1 MDSGNNARDGRIQL
15 RDRKPGHR
23 PGFFFALLL
32 ALVLVVAGCD
42 VPVPVAPAAPKARP
56 AKLVVAGRLQEKD
69 IDEASGMAASVRSDE
84 LLWVVNDSGDKARL
98 YAIDVEGRKRGRIKL
113 DGVSNRDWEDLA
125 SFVLDGQPYLLVAD
139 IGDNENKHD
148 HVSLY
153 AILEPDLTDDDK
165 HTLEP
170 EWIVRFRYPEGARDA
185 EAIAVDSVRNRV
197 IVISKR
203 DLPASIYEVPLRP
216 VDDSSVEARK
226 LGSLRSLPQPKKEDV
241 RFAPMSRDWH
251 WQPTAMDIARN
262 DRVLIVMTYGAIYL
276 YDRQPEN
283 DWPDRLTRPPLVF
296 SLKNIRNAEAAA
308 LSANGESI
316 FVTVEQKHA
325 PLLRIDIGPAE

>member
-1 MDSGNNARDGRIQL
+1 M
-15 RDRKPGHR
+15 RDRKPGQR
-23 PGFFFALLL
+23 PGFFFPLSLTL
-32 ALVLVVAGCD
+32 MLVVAGCD
-42 VPVPVAPAAPKARP
+42 VPVSVAPAGPKARP

-84 LLWVVNDSGDKARL
+84 LLWIVNDSGDKARL
-98 YAIDVEGRKRGRIKL
+98 YAIDLEGRQRGRIKL

-125 SFVLDGQPYLLVAD
+125 SFVLDGKPYLLVAD
-139 IGDNENKHD
+139 IGDNESKHD

-153 AILEPDLTDDDK
+153 AVPEPDLADDDK

-185 EAIAVDSVRNRV
+185 EAIAVDSVGNRV
-197 IVISKR
+197 IVLSKR
-203 DLPASIYEVPLRP
+203 DLPATIYEVPLRP
-216 VDDSSVEARK
+216 VDDSVVEAKK
-226 LGSLRSLPQPKKEDV
+226 LGSLRSLPQPKEEDV

-276 YDRQPEN
+276 YDRKPDS
-283 DWPDRLTRPPLVF
+283 DWPDRLTRPPLAF

-325 PLLRIDIGPAE
+325 PLLRIDIGPPE